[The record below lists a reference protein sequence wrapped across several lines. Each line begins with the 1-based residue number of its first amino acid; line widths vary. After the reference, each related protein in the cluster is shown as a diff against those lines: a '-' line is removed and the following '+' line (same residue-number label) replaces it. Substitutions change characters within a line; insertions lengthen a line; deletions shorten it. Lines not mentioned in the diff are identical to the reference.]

1 MNRLDIETLLPLEH
15 AGWESLCARTGATFY
30 GGLMRADALM
40 VLVNGM
46 VLDRDQVIASLN
58 QAPGW
63 DSYEIT
69 QPRLVTLTPDA
80 AILTYTAHAR
90 RGDEPPFEALMSSTY
105 VLENDEPRLAFY
117 QQTTATH

>member
-15 AGWESLCARTGATFY
+15 AGWEALCARTGATFY

-69 QPRLVTLTPDA
+69 QPRLVTLTPRRR
-80 AILTYTAHAR
+80 HPHVPRPCPAR
-90 RGDEPPFEALMSSTY
+90 G
-105 VLENDEPRLAFY
+105 
-117 QQTTATH
+117 